1 MQQYTAT
8 NKTYSTKS
16 SDNTLLKISLA
27 YLEINSMTD
36 DVFGMT
42 ASMGTNYHIAFNEI
56 DIIFDG
62 NPTFYL

>member
-1 MQQYTAT
+1 
-8 NKTYSTKS
+8 
-16 SDNTLLKISLA
+16 
-27 YLEINSMTD
+27 MTD